1 MSVTY
6 PKSGLQDGVSFQ
18 QNGKPGVYPVQS
30 WNDEIGT
37 FQFASGLE
45 EGYTIPTGM
54 AVFMAD
60 GEDGVRLPQSGDAIA
75 AGVTAAAKTA
85 QGTLTF
91 VSNPLAEATVTVGSV
106 TYKFVAA
113 VAEAND
119 VKIGTT
125 ISETAA
131 NLVAAI
137 NAGVGIG
144 EVYGAG
150 TVANA
155 GANALLS
162 ENTVVAI
169 FASTPG
175 TAGNAVELASSGDA
189 VTVSGATLAGGANA
203 GAAVAANAKF
213 VGVSAFSYYMT
224 VQTNGYC
231 KSDLDVNVPVKQK
244 GYINVRMS
252 SLTGAAFGVDVT
264 VDMSVPGK
272 FKVAAAGDPVVG
284 KINKVFPDYQTC
296 EIELKEFI

>member
-6 PKSGLQDGVSFQ
+6 PKSGLQDSVAFQ

-60 GEDGVRLPQSGDAIA
+60 GADGVRLPQSGDAIA

-85 QGTLTF
+85 QGSLTF
-91 VSNPLAEATVTVGSV
+91 VSNPLADATVTVGEV
-106 TYKFVAA
+106 TYKFVEA
-113 VAEAND
+113 VAAAND
-119 VKIGTT
+119 VKLGATV
-125 ISETAA
+125 SETAA

-150 TVANA
+150 TVANEK
-155 GANALLS
+155 ANALLS
-162 ENTVVAI
+162 ENNVVTV
-169 FASTPG
+169 FAGTPG
-175 TAGNAVELASSGDA
+175 AAGNAVALASSGDA
-189 VTVSGATLAGGANA
+189 VTVSGATLAGGADA

-213 VGVSAFSYYMT
+213 VGVSAFSYFMT
-224 VQTNGYC
+224 VQTDGYS
-231 KSDLDVNVPVKQK
+231 KSNLDVNIPVKQK

-252 SLTGAAFGVDVT
+252 SLTGAKFGVLIT
-264 VDMSVPGK
+264 PDMAVPGK
-272 FKVAAAGDPVVG
+272 FKVAADGDPVVG

-296 EIELKEFI
+296 EVELKEFI

>member
-45 EGYTIPTGM
+45 DGYTIPTGM
-54 AVFMAD
+54 AVVKAD
-60 GEDGVRLPQSGDAIA
+60 GADGVRLPQSGDAIA

-85 QGTLTF
+85 QGTITF
-91 VSNPLAEATVTVGSV
+91 EANPTAAETVKVGAT
-106 TYKFVAA
+106 TYKFVEEL
-113 VAEAND
+113 AEAND
-119 VKIGTT
+119 VLIGATAT
-125 ISETAA
+125 ETAT

-144 EVYGAG
+144 EKYGTG

-162 ENTVVAI
+162 ENNVVTL
-169 FASTPG
+169 FAATPG
-175 TAGNAVELASSGDA
+175 AAGNEVALVSASS
-189 VTVSGATLAGGANA
+189 VLVVSGATLTGGANA
-203 GAAVAANAKF
+203 GAAAAANAKF
-213 VGVSAFSYYMT
+213 VGVSVFSYFT
-224 VQTNGYC
+224 TIQADGYA
-231 KSDLDVNVPVKQK
+231 KSALDVNVPVKQK
-244 GYINVRMS
+244 GYVNVRMS
-252 SLTGAAFGVDVT
+252 SLAGAAFGVPVT
-264 VDMSVPGK
+264 VDMAVPGK
-272 FKVAAAGDPVVG
+272 FKVAGEGDPIVG
-284 KINKVFPDYQTC
+284 KINKVFPAYETC

>member
-1 MSVTY
+1 
-6 PKSGLQDGVSFQ
+6 
-18 QNGKPGVYPVQS
+18 
-30 WNDEIGT
+30 
-37 FQFASGLE
+37 
-45 EGYTIPTGM
+45 M
-54 AVFMAD
+54 AVFMAN
-60 GEDGVRLPQSGDAIA
+60 GADGVRLPQSGDAIA

-91 VSNPLAEATVTVGSV
+91 VSNPLANATVTVGEV
-106 TYKFVAA
+106 TYKFVEA
-113 VAEAND
+113 VAAEND
-119 VKIGTT
+119 VKLGATV
-125 ISETAA
+125 SETAA

-137 NAGVGIG
+137 NAGVGIE
-144 EVYGAG
+144 EVYGED
-150 TVANA
+150 TVANSD
-155 GANALLS
+155 ANALLS
-162 ENTVVAI
+162 ENNVVTV

-175 TAGNAVELASSGDA
+175 ADGNEVALESSGDA
-189 VTVSGATLAGGANA
+189 VTVSGATLAGGADA
-203 GAAVAANAKF
+203 GEAVAANAKF

-224 VQTNGYC
+224 LQTNGYC

-272 FKVAAAGDPVVG
+272 FKVSASGDPVVG

>member
-113 VAEAND
+113 VSEAND

-150 TVANA
+150 TVANEK
-155 GANALLS
+155 ANALLS
-162 ENTVVAI
+162 ENTVVTV

-175 TAGNAVELASSGDA
+175 VAGNEVALASSGEA
-189 VTVSGATLAGGANA
+189 VTVSGATLAGGADA
-203 GAAVAANAKF
+203 GEVVAANAKF

-252 SLTGAAFGVDVT
+252 SLAGAAFGVDVT